1 MERWPLERQTW
12 LRFVGYSFA
21 FLVAALGFLVTLFF
35 ACWFFSGNR
44 SAEGPYVV
52 SFLMG
57 LLSLFFSALSACIS
71 GLTLTVCFTRVYFSS
86 QGVER
91 RRFGKCHWSI
101 PWDELAEAGIAREV
115 RPRGDSFRVL
125 YFSPRPL
132 EEHERIHFD
141 SYSYDFERET
151 PISVNCT
158 KIQNFEKLKEFCPLP
173 IPSISAQE
181 DYNTRYD
188 LLSFRRERNEQGGWG
203 EVTPSFL
210 LTSEVERRF
219 EQNTTRRKK

>member
-21 FLVAALGFLVTLFF
+21 VFIAALGFLFPLFF
-35 ACWFFSGNR
+35 ACWCISGNR
-44 SAEGPYVV
+44 LAEGPYVV
-52 SFLMG
+52 SFLLG
-57 LLSLFFSALSACIS
+57 LLCLPFSVLFAYILKIS
-71 GLTLTVCFTRVYFSS
+71 IIDCFTRVYFTS

-115 RPRGDSFRVL
+115 RPRGVTFRVL

-132 EEHERIHFD
+132 EEHERIRFYST
-141 SYSYDFERET
+141 SYNFERGT
-151 PISVNCT
+151 PISVDCT

-181 DYNTRYD
+181 DYSTRYD
-188 LLSFRRERNEQGGWG
+188 LLSYRRERNEQGGWG
-203 EVTPSFL
+203 EVAPSFL